1 MKAVWW
7 GMLLAAIAPL
17 AGAQTVAFDSGGGDD
32 TVLAKAMPALA
43 AQLERVYREPD
54 RDKALNQRF
63 RLQMVAGRYREAIA
77 SIRELRALRGPGAD
91 TLFLQY
97 ELYSQ
102 AQLQAA
108 ETQAPFEKAFASAFA
123 QGYGR
128 LDDRTA
134 ARVQPVFGAHLPRA
148 EDDLR
153 KAVER
158 SRGEKSIA
166 LADALELI
174 RLYQFRQ
181 VYAAILPALPALLA
195 EDEARR
201 YVVDKDLVVRTPA
214 GVPISVMVVRPKSSA
229 KQATLFGFTV
239 YANDDWSLADAKT
252 AASYGYAGVVGYTR
266 GKGRSDAAIVPYE
279 HDGEDAAAVIDWI
292 ARQPWSDG
300 RVGMYGGSYNGF
312 AAWAAAK
319 HRPPALKALM
329 TSATAAPGI
338 DVPMQGNVFLNFLYP
353 WPLYVTNN
361 KSLDDATY
369 NDAERWNRLNREWYR
384 SGRAYRDL
392 DAIDGA
398 PNPIFDAWLRHP
410 GYDAYWQRM
419 IPYGDEFA
427 GIDIPVL
434 VTTGYFDGAR
444 VGALYYFQEHIRRNP
459 RADHTLVIGP
469 FQHFSMQAGV
479 APQVEGYTIDPVAR
493 IDLQAL
499 RYEWFDHVFKR
510 ASKPA
515 LLKDR
520 VNYQVM
526 GGNEWKH
533 APSIEAMAN
542 GRLRFYLQA
551 AEEGS
556 EHRLAAEPA
565 SGGTVSQRVDF
576 ADRSDADWTPS
587 PLSLDDKLD
596 PHGGL
601 VFVSDRIEA
610 TTEVEGLFSGHLDFA
625 VNKRDMD
632 IEATLYEKMA
642 DGRYFYLSS
651 HLGRASYAQ
660 DRSRRH
666 LLKPGK
672 RQQLEFRSERLVSR
686 RLESGS
692 RLVLVLAVPKQPDR
706 QLNMG
711 SGKDASEETAAD
723 AGAPLRVRWY
733 GDSYIDV
740 PVWRVPS
747 PSS

>member
-1 MKAVWW
+1 MKAAWW

-17 AGAQTVAFDSGGGDD
+17 AGAQTVAFDSGSGDAAA
-32 TVLAKAMPALA
+32 LANAMPALA
-43 AQLERVYREPD
+43 SELERAYREPD

-63 RLQMVAGRYREAIA
+63 RLQMVAGRHREAIA

-102 AQLQAA
+102 AQALTAKKRI
-108 ETQAPFEKAFASAFA
+108 PFEKAFAEAFA

-134 ARVQPVFGAHLPRA
+134 ARVQSVFGANLPRA
-148 EDDLR
+148 ENDLR

-158 SRGEKSIA
+158 SRGSKTIA
-166 LADALELI
+166 LGDALELI
-174 RLYQFRQ
+174 RLYQFHQ
-181 VYAAILPALPALLA
+181 VYAAILPPLPALLA

-201 YVVDKDLVVRTPA
+201 YVIERNIVVRTPA
-214 GVPISVMVVRPKSSA
+214 GIPLCAFVVRPKA
-229 KQATLFGFTV
+229 AANLTTLFGFTV
-239 YANDDWSLADAKT
+239 YANDDWSLGDAKT
-252 AASYGYAGVVGYTR
+252 AASYGYAGVVAYTR
-266 GKGRSDAAIVPYE
+266 GKGCSDTAIVTYE
-279 HDGEDAAAVIDWI
+279 HDGEDAAAVIGWI
-292 ARQPWSDG
+292 ATQPWSDG

-312 AAWAAAK
+312 AAWSAAK
-319 HRPPALKALM
+319 HKPPALKALM

-353 WPLYVTNN
+353 WPFYVANN
-361 KSLDDATY
+361 KSLDDAAY
-369 NDAERWNRLNREWYR
+369 NDAERWSKLDRDWYR

-392 DAIDGA
+392 DKIDGT
-398 PNPIFDAWLRHP
+398 PNPTFDAWLKHP
-410 GYDAYWQRM
+410 DYDAYWQRM

-444 VGALYYFQEHIRRNP
+444 VGALYYFQEHTRHNP
-459 RADHTLVIGP
+459 RADHTFVIGP
-469 FQHFSMQAGV
+469 FQHFSMQTGV
-479 APQVEGYTIDPVAR
+479 APEVEGYAIDPVAR

-510 ASKPA
+510 APKPA
-515 LLKDR
+515 LLKNR

-551 AEEGS
+551 AEQGG
-556 EHRLAAEPA
+556 EHRLASAPA
-565 SGGTVSQRVDF
+565 SGDPVSQRVDF
-576 ADRSDADWTPS
+576 ADRSDADWKPS

-601 VFVSDRIEA
+601 VFVSDPIGA
-610 TTEVEGLFSGHLDFA
+610 ATEVDGLFSGRLDFV

-632 IEATLYEKMA
+632 IEATLYERMA

-660 DRSRRH
+660 GRSHRRF
-666 LLKPGK
+666 LKPGK
-672 RQQLEFRSERLVSR
+672 RQWIEFRSERLVSR
-686 RLESGS
+686 KLEPGS

-706 QLNMG
+706 QLNLG
-711 SGKDASEETAAD
+711 SGKDVSDETAAD
-723 AGAPLRVRWY
+723 AGAPLHVRWY

-740 PVWRVPS
+740 PVWRS
-747 PSS
+747 PPPAS